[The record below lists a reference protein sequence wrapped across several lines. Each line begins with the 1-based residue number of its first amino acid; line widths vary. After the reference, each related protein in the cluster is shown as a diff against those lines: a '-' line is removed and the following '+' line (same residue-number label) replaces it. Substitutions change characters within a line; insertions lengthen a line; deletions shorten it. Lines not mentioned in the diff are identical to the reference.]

1 MLDCLEAGSIP
12 FVVDTTTLYDE
23 KGKQIESA
31 YQPMSKIKIPFGRE
45 VKVGSM
51 LRMKV

>member
-1 MLDCLEAGSIP
+1 MDVG
-12 FVVDTTTLYDE
+12 TTATKGVLYDE

-31 YQPMSKIKIPFGRE
+31 YQPMSKIKIPFDRE